1 MACTFILPLNSR
13 DMLKKRLGG
22 GYLMQ
27 RPTALILTAHYGS
40 GHIQVA
46 NVLADELRNNGYEP
60 IISDLFGESYPRM
73 SQITQSLFLKSFSYG
88 TSFYKWWYYGTNK
101 LNGKGIAQF
110 SRYLGRKRLQELITK
125 HRPQFVISTFPLNSA
140 PFLIKKA
147 KYSIPTYTVITD
159 YCAHPFWIN
168 PLIDHYFVAADIVK
182 NGLVEHNVDEK
193 RITVSGIPIGSEFY
207 SIADKPSIFRKYQ
220 ITPSNRVVTVLA
232 GAQGVLKNVKDLAKL
247 LLKNPSL
254 QVIIVCG
261 KNKALYE
268 KLLPLAI
275 QHPGSFRLFGYVDNV
290 HEIFQISHCLITKPG
305 GITISEAAALQLP
318 LIFYKPVPGQEA
330 ENAQYFSQKGAAVVC
345 HTANEIYDSVQEL
358 FDNEQL
364 MTSMKLQLRHIHKGH
379 SSKMI
384 TDYAISQSEQRLLI
398 LP

>member
-1 MACTFILPLNSR
+1 MEEVI
-13 DMLKKRLGG
+13 
-22 GYLMQ
+22 YMQ
-27 RPTALILTAHYGS
+27 RPTALILTAHYGN

-46 NVLADELRNNGYEP
+46 NVLASELQHNGYEP
-60 IISDLFGESYPRM
+60 IISDLYGESYPLM

-88 TSFYKWWYYGTNK
+88 TSIYKWWYYGTNK
-101 LNGKGIAQF
+101 INGKGITQF

-125 HRPQFVISTFPLNSA
+125 HRPQFVITTFPLNSA

-147 KYSIPTYTVITD
+147 KYSIPTYTVLTD

-182 NGLVEHNVDEK
+182 HGLMKHNVDEK
-193 RITVSGIPIGSEFY
+193 RITISGIPIGTDFFTKT
-207 SIADKPSIFRKYQ
+207 DKQSIFKKYQ
-220 ITPSNRVVTVLA
+220 INPSNRVVTLLA
-232 GAQGVLKNVKDLAKL
+232 GAQGVLKNAKDLALL

-254 QVIIVCG
+254 QVIVVCG

-268 KLLPLAI
+268 KLSPIAI
-275 QHPGSFRLFGYVDNV
+275 QNPGSFRLFGYVDKI

-305 GITISEAAALQLP
+305 GITVTEAAALKLP

-345 HTANEIYDSVQEL
+345 NTADQIHDSVQEL

-364 MTSMKLQLRHIHKGH
+364 MNSMKKQLEHIHKGH
-379 SSKMI
+379 SAKMI
-384 TDYAISQSEQRLLI
+384 TEYAISQTKQQSLL
-398 LP
+398 

>member
-1 MACTFILPLNSR
+1 MEEVTF
-13 DMLKKRLGG
+13 
-22 GYLMQ
+22 MQ

-46 NVLADELRNNGYEP
+46 NVLASELQNNGYEP
-60 IISDLFGESYPRM
+60 VISDLYGESYPRM

-88 TSFYKWWYYGTNK
+88 TSIYKWWYYGTNK

-110 SRYLGRKRLQELITK
+110 SRYLGRKRLQELIAR

-140 PFLIKKA
+140 PFLIRKA
-147 KYSIPTYTVITD
+147 RYSIPTYTVITD

-182 NGLVEHNVDEK
+182 QGLMKHHVHEK

-207 SIADKPSIFRKYQ
+207 SPTDKAFLLNKYQ
-220 ITPSNRVVTVLA
+220 ITPRSRVVTVLA
-232 GAQGVLKNVKDLAKL
+232 GAQGVLKNVKDLAQL

-254 QVIIVCG
+254 QVIVICG
-261 KNKALYE
+261 KNKSLYE

-275 QHPGSFRLFGYVDNV
+275 ENPGSFRLFGYVDEIQ
-290 HEIFQISHCLITKPG
+290 EIFQISHCLITKPG
-305 GITISEAAALQLP
+305 GITITEAAAVQLP
-318 LIFYKPVPGQEA
+318 LIFYKPIPGQEA
-330 ENAQYFSQKGAAVVC
+330 ENAEYFSQKGAAVVC
-345 HTANEIYDSVQEL
+345 RTANEIYQNVQKL
-358 FDNEQL
+358 FEHNRHLNTMKQQL
-364 MTSMKLQLRHIHKGH
+364 QDIHKGH
-379 SSKMI
+379 SAKAI
-384 TDYAISQSEQRLLI
+384 TDYAISQTEQQSLL

>member
-1 MACTFILPLNSR
+1 MEEVI
-13 DMLKKRLGG
+13 
-22 GYLMQ
+22 YMQ
-27 RPTALILTAHYGS
+27 RPTVLVLTAHYGN

-46 NVLADELRNNGYEP
+46 NVIASELQRNGYEP
-60 IISDLFGESYPRM
+60 IISDLYGESYPLM

-88 TSFYKWWYYGTNK
+88 TSIYKWWYYGTNK
-101 LNGKGIAQF
+101 INGKGITQF
-110 SRYLGRKRLQELITK
+110 SRYLGRKRLQELITQ
-125 HRPQFVISTFPLNSA
+125 HRPHFVITTFPLNSA

-182 NGLVEHNVDEK
+182 HGLMKHSVDEQ
-193 RITVSGIPIGSEFY
+193 RITISGIPIGSEFFTKT
-207 SIADKPSIFRKYQ
+207 DKQSIFKKYQ
-220 ITPSNRVVTVLA
+220 INSSNRVVTLLA
-232 GAQGVLKNVKDLAKL
+232 GAQGVLKNVKDLTLL

-254 QVIIVCG
+254 QVIVVCG

-268 KLLPLAI
+268 KLLPIAV
-275 QHPGSFRLFGYVDNV
+275 QNPGSFRLFGYVDNI

-305 GITISEAAALQLP
+305 GITVTEAAALQLP

-330 ENAQYFSQKGAAVVC
+330 ENAQYFSQKGAAIVC
-345 HTANEIYDSVQEL
+345 KTADQIYDSVQEL
-358 FDNEQL
+358 FDNVQL
-364 MTSMKLQLRHIHKGH
+364 MNTMKKQLENIHKGN
-379 SSKMI
+379 SAKMI
-384 TDYAISQSEQRLLI
+384 TDYAISQNKQQSLL